1 MNLDVIREYALKKKY
16 VTEGQPFGDDTLVYK
31 VMDKIFMLMS
41 IEVPVQVNL
50 KCEPEHAIELRERYE
65 SVIPGYH
72 MNKTHWNTVILD
84 NTIPPKEILKM
95 VDDSYDLIVKAF
107 PKKKM
112 DEFLNL

>member
-1 MNLDVIREYALKKKY
+1 MNLDAIREYALKKRH
-16 VTEGQPFGDDTLVYK
+16 VTECQPFGDDTLVYK

-50 KCEPEHAIELRERYE
+50 KCDPELAIELREQYE
-65 SVIPGYH
+65 SVTPGYH

-95 VDDSYDLIVKAF
+95 VDNSYNFIVKAF

-112 DEFLNL
+112 EDYLNL

>member
-1 MNLDVIREYALKKKY
+1 MNLDAAREYALKKRG

-50 KCEPEHAIELRERYE
+50 KCEPEHAIELRERYK

-84 NTIPPKEILKM
+84 NTIQTKEILKM